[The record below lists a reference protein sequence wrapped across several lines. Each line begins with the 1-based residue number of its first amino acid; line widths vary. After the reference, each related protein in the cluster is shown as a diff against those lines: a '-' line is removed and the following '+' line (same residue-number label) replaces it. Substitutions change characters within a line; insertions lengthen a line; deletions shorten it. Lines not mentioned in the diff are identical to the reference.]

1 MPITSAS
8 EAYKINGKGDEY
20 FIDVKVETKGVD
32 PHFTTTVAMRVVDS
46 GNKQTYLRETV
57 SGTQTEFT
65 LGPFA
70 SKPKE
75 FVFNEFY
82 SVLSKDKVKKK

>member
-1 MPITSAS
+1 
-8 EAYKINGKGDEY
+8 
-20 FIDVKVETKGVD
+20 VETKGVGAD
-32 PHFTTTVAMRVVDS
+32 FTTPVALRVVGAD
-46 GNKQTYLRETV
+46 GDQTYLRETV
-57 SGTQTEFT
+57 SGTQTEFS